1 MKINEYIIMTTKKQ
15 NLPLSGLILEM
26 RNIIHNNGRFC
37 FSDFVRDIEILISM
51 QEKKNDFIQYWA
63 IRENGT
69 KIADYSHEV
78 KIWAQSCKCQG
89 IYKITFENGF
99 YSFERINI

>member
-1 MKINEYIIMTTKKQ
+1 
-15 NLPLSGLILEM
+15 M

-51 QEKKNDFIQYWA
+51 QEKMNDFIQYWA

-89 IYKITFENGF
+89 YTRSHLRMAFIHLRGLTYNPVAPSGYHNKRKI
-99 YSFERINI
+99 I